1 MQNSVNSVFNERIL
15 DACRNIAGDH
25 QIVAACLYGPLTS
38 GYGNEKSGIN
48 TLLILKGFGSRLKTY
63 KKKVGDRDAFVLA
76 VDQRAFQ
83 RDVSSGW
90 LGEIAA
96 DTLLTNPLAG
106 SAEDVER
113 GRVLFLQ
120 FCVMCHGEEGAGN
133 GPVVGPNR
141 LPPLPTLNLLSERA
155 LDLSDGYIYGMI
167 ANGRGVMPSYRRV
180 QHEDRWY
187 LVEYVRKLQEESP
200 VAK

>member
-1 MQNSVNSVFNERIL
+1 M
-15 DACRNIAGDH
+15 
-25 QIVAACLYGPLTS
+25 TS
-38 GYGNEKSGIN
+38 RPKLR
-48 TLLILKGFGSRLKTY
+48 TAL
-63 KKKVGDRDAFVLA
+63 AVLA
-76 VDQRAFQ
+76 VGATLSACDDQVKYVPWFATMTRQPSVETYEVQPLPPVAGTVPAGSE
-83 RDVSSGW
+83 RPLD
-90 LGEIAA
+90 LLAA

>member
-1 MQNSVNSVFNERIL
+1 MSLRPAVRPL
-15 DACRNIAGDH
+15 LAIAAVT
-25 QIVAACLYGPLTS
+25 VAAAGCDDQVKYVPWFETMTRQPSVETYEAQPLAPVAGTVPAGS
-38 GYGNEKSGIN
+38 ARHLD
-48 TLLILKGFGSRLKTY
+48 LL
-63 KKKVGDRDAFVLA
+63 
-76 VDQRAFQ
+76 
-83 RDVSSGW
+83 
-90 LGEIAA
+90 AA

-106 SAEDVER
+106 TVEDLER
-113 GRVLFLQ
+113 GETLFLQ
-120 FCVMCHGEEGAGN
+120 FCVMCHGETGAGD

-187 LVEYVRKLQEESP
+187 LVEYVRKLQEEAP
-200 VAK
+200 VAE